1 MSDVPL
7 ILGHRGARREAPE
20 NTLPAFRRALEV
32 GADGVELDARLCA
45 DGTVIVLH
53 DDDLARTTAGR
64 GRADQLRY
72 EEIRRL
78 DASGRWA
85 ETYPGTYVP
94 TLAEALEVL
103 APARLVNVELKGPR
117 EETGLEARVLEVVRA
132 AGMVG
137 RVVFSSFEP
146 AHLRRL
152 RRLDGGLALAIL
164 YGVGLWHPVPWR
176 LVEELRLEA
185 LHPWLPAV
193 SARLVKQ
200 AHDRGLRVRV
210 WTVNGAVEARR
221 LARWGVDALITDVPG
236 EVRRQ
241 LSGSGL

>member
-1 MSDVPL
+1 MSDAPL

-45 DGTVIVLH
+45 DGAVIVLH

-64 GRADQLRY
+64 GRADRLRY

-78 DASGRWA
+78 DAGGRWA
-85 ETYPGTYVP
+85 EEFPGTYVP
-94 TLAEALEVL
+94 TLEEALAAL
-103 APARLVNVELKGPR
+103 SPARLVNVELKGP
-117 EETGLEARVLEVVRA
+117 EEDSGLEQRVLEVVRA
-132 AGMVG
+132 AGMVE
-137 RVVFSSFEP
+137 RVVFSSFHP

-152 RRLDGGLALAIL
+152 RRLDDGLALAIL
-164 YGVGLWHPVPWR
+164 YGVGLFHPVPWR

-185 LHPWLPAV
+185 LHPWMPAV
-193 SARLVKQ
+193 SARLVKK

-210 WTVNGAVEARR
+210 WTVNGAAEARR
-221 LARWGVDALITDVPG
+221 LARWGVDGIISDDP
-236 EVRRQ
+236 RQ
-241 LSGSGL
+241 MVAWLRETR